1 MVKFFDNIPDQKV
14 KNGYQQTTNEG
25 SSKQA
30 QKAQR
35 GKTNE
40 IKIEEN
46 ILEDDEDKALGQTPK
61 EDKSLSYKS
70 ISPMES
76 SDKQYYTA
84 ENIPDTAQEKPQ
96 FQINLHNVFKA
107 ESEHNAGQ
115 ENHQDIK
122 EEEGNAEEG
131 YNENE
136 AGDKD
141 DNKLNTSQSPSV
153 NQRINN
159 SLSLIEEAE
168 CEDSLSLT

>member
-1 MVKFFDNIPDQKV
+1 M
-14 KNGYQQTTNEG
+14 
-25 SSKQA
+25 
-30 QKAQR
+30 
-35 GKTNE
+35 KTNE

-76 SDKQYYTA
+76 GDKQYYTA
-84 ENIPDTAQEKPQ
+84 ENIPETTQEKPQ

-115 ENHQDIK
+115 EHPRENHEDNK
-122 EEEGNAEEG
+122 EEQGNAEDG

-136 AGDKD
+136 ATDKE
-141 DNKLNTSQSPSV
+141 DNKYNTSQSPSV
-153 NQRINN
+153 N
-159 SLSLIEEAE
+159 
-168 CEDSLSLT
+168 